1 MLKSPTA
8 VPVQPNQSQAP
19 ARDTPATESS
29 LPALPFTPSPCCVPS
44 VSRAQR
50 LAQSMRMSESRPV
63 ARAASTAEMCRTA
76 GGRFL
81 MGTETEVGFP
91 ADGEGP
97 VREVLLDPFYIDRYP
112 VTVESFRDFARATDY
127 VSEAERFGWS
137 FVFHKQLPAEQY
149 RELAEDT
156 VAGHE
161 WWCKVKGADWR
172 HPEGPDSGVEQRPDH
187 PVTHISY
194 ADALAYCRWAGKRL
208 PTEAE
213 WEFAARGGL
222 EQQLYPWGDD
232 LEPGGKHLCN
242 VWQGRFPDHDTGE
255 DGYRGPCPVDAFPP
269 NGLDIYSITG
279 NVWEWCADW
288 FDPTYH
294 VTATRSNPVG
304 PPNGTARVMRGGS
317 FLCHASYCNR
327 YRVAARTSN
336 TPDSATANLGFRCA
350 SDA

>member
-1 MLKSPTA
+1 
-8 VPVQPNQSQAP
+8 
-19 ARDTPATESS
+19 
-29 LPALPFTPSPCCVPS
+29 
-44 VSRAQR
+44 
-50 LAQSMRMSESRPV
+50 MSESRPV
-63 ARAASTAEMCRTA
+63 ARAASTAEMCRMA

-81 MGTETEVGFP
+81 MGTETDVGFP

-112 VTVESFRDFARATDY
+112 VTVESFEEFARDTNY

-137 FVFHKQLPAEQY
+137 FVFHKQLPAERY
-149 RELAEDT
+149 PDLAEDT

-161 WWCKVKGADWR
+161 WWCKVNGADWR
-172 HPEGPDSGVEQRPDH
+172 HPEGPDSSVAQRPDH
-187 PVTHISY
+187 PVTHVSH
-194 ADALAYCRWAGKRL
+194 ADALAYCSWAGKRL

-222 EQQLYPWGDD
+222 EQRLYPWGRRTRAWGQA
-232 LEPGGKHLCN
+232 LVQHLAGSLPRPRL
-242 VWQGRFPDHDTGE
+242 GRGWLPRAVPSRRVSAERFL
-255 DGYRGPCPVDAFPP
+255 A
-269 NGLDIYSITG
+269 SIPSQATSG
-279 NVWEWCADW
+279 SGCADW
-288 FDPTYH
+288 FDPLYH
-294 VTATRSNPVG
+294 VTATHSNPVG

-336 TPDSATANLGFRCA
+336 TPDSATTNLGFRCA